1 VTFCGGKMA
10 NRALVVVR
18 DVQVNITLVEQ
29 FNFFEIIVE
38 ARLAE
43 HFSQPLLIGNH
54 SGSFSA

>member
-1 VTFCGGKMA
+1 MA